1 MLSSSLRRNAPRSL
15 FAVPSMLILI
25 RHNSAF
31 AMLVRDEGPR
41 PAALQT
47 PEEIHIGKL
56 LHLLHVGRLGNLLV
70 IEENTLRCPLFCQL
84 LKYESDVVASVDRT
98 SLMTDNR
105 LQLEV
110 RW

>member
-1 MLSSSLRRNAPRSL
+1 MLMLSSSLRRNAPRSL

-56 LHLLHVGRLGNLLV
+56 LHLLNVGRLGNLLV
-70 IEENTLRCPLFCQL
+70 IEENPRCSLLAWQLFAH
-84 LKYESDVVASVDRT
+84 KRNIVAVQR
-98 SLMTDNR
+98 
-105 LQLEV
+105 
-110 RW
+110 